1 MRPYVTTL
9 LGDTQRL
16 INGFA
21 DIGTKD
27 DGGQS
32 NESFIMMVMN
42 GDVQGVTVFL
52 TSPHMHDDALS
63 VTSDGYDCIMLS
75 VLLGDVELL
84 HALLRA
90 ISEAHADMSRHS
102 ADLTKQYARA
112 IEGANIN
119 MLMFPPLLRLPL
131 RLNLAGQSALHIAV
145 VWQDEACVQLLLRC
159 VTLPHTSTRL
169 CGVLMWRALQVR
181 AARLGRGC
189 PPAGCYGAYSFAV
202 CNHEPPRRRLRCW
215 VTGCRYQQRVE

>member
-9 LGDTQRL
+9 LRDTQRL

-21 DIGTKD
+21 DVGTKD

-42 GDVQGVTVFL
+42 GDVQGVSVFV

-119 MLMFPPLLRLPL
+119 MLMFPPC
-131 RLNLAGQSALHIAV
+131 LAGRSVRAV
-145 VWQDEACVQLLLRC
+145 VAAVRC
-159 VTLPHTSTRL
+159 PATYINTSLWSFDVARRAGTRSSAGSRQSSSRML
-169 CGVLMWRALQVR
+169 QGVLLCSMQ
-181 AARLGRGC
+181 
-189 PPAGCYGAYSFAV
+189 S
-202 CNHEPPRRRLRCW
+202 
-215 VTGCRYQQRVE
+215 